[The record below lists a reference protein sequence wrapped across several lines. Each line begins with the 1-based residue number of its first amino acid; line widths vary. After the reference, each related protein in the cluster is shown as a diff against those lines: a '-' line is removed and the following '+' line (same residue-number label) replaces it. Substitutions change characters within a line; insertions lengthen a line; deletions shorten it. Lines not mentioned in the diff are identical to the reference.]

1 MTRPEVRVQ
10 RVVLAGGGTA
20 GHVEPAVALADAL
33 RRRDPQI
40 QVTFIG
46 TATGLEAH
54 VIPARGYELD
64 CIDRVP
70 LPRHLS
76 ANLVTLPVRLQRA
89 VRQAREILTARRAQV
104 VVGFGGYVALPAY
117 LAARGH
123 VPIVIHE
130 ANARAGLANRIGAR
144 WAAGIGQAVA
154 GALPDAEVVGI
165 PVREQI
171 RTLDRLS
178 LRREAR
184 THFGL
189 DPERRTLL
197 VMGGSQGAHR
207 INDAILSASPDIRAI
222 GVQILHAVGPKNESH
237 LAQAHAMTG
246 DVRHVGVAYLE
257 RMDLAYAAA
266 DLVLCRSGAMTCAEL
281 ASVGLPA
288 VFVPYAVGNGEQAL
302 NAAPLAAAGGALVL
316 DDATF
321 SAATVRSTVLPLLR
335 DEHRIEQMAGAMR
348 EVAIPDAAERL
359 IALVDAAVA
368 GRA

>member
-1 MTRPEVRVQ
+1 MTRTEVRVQ

-40 QVTFIG
+40 QISFIG
-46 TATGLEAH
+46 TATGLESH
-54 VIPARGYELD
+54 LIPARGYDLD
-64 CIDRVP
+64 LIDRVP
-70 LPRHLS
+70 LPRRLS

-117 LAARGH
+117 LAARGR

-154 GALPDAEVVGI
+154 GALPGADVVGI

-171 RTLDRLS
+171 RTLDRRS

-184 THFGL
+184 AHFGL
-189 DPERRTLL
+189 DPERLTLL

-207 INDAILSASPDIRAI
+207 INDAILGASADIRAI
-222 GVQILHAVGPKNESH
+222 GVQILHAVGPKNEAH
-237 LAQAHAMTG
+237 LARAQAMTG

-302 NAAPLAAAGGALVL
+302 NAAPLVAAGGALVL
-316 DDATF
+316 DDAAFT
-321 SAATVRSTVLPLLR
+321 SDTVRSSVLPLLR
-335 DEHRIEQMAGAMR
+335 DEPRIQQMAAAMR
-348 EVAIPDAAERL
+348 DVAIPDSAERL

-368 GRA
+368 GRP